1 MPDILL
7 DTFFWVLV
15 GIGVALLIVLAV
27 LIFKRDKK
35 TMVAK
40 EEPKKVERKEEKKE
54 EEKPVKAEVKPAEAE
69 ATTTKPETVKAEKKA
84 EPAPKKVEKKATPA
98 PKKEEVKPAPAAPKK
113 ERQTNY
119 HVVLKGD
126 KWQVKRENAAKALKN
141 FDTQQEAIDYA
152 KEKAENQ
159 GNQVVIHKTDGKI
172 RKQNYN
178 Q

>member
-40 EEPKKVERKEEKKE
+40 EEPKKVEKKEEKKE

-84 EPAPKKVEKKATPA
+84 EPA

-152 KEKAENQ
+152 KEKAESQ